1 MIKLIQG
8 FDVSSPLPI
17 DGRIILSRN
26 EMANINDDIM
36 PDKYFCICEED
47 GLLYLYDKN
56 AEAGDNGKFYKA
68 VPEKTSEI
76 ENDGN
81 GTLNAHGNKDPF
93 DTVESVD
100 TKVAD
105 LESRISHDFIDNE
118 ELAAN
123 LRGYGLTQETSE
135 GVIGT
140 PIGNHIELDCD
151 NSEYT
156 FKVILKDYDGNVLS
170 ETETFDLPI
179 EQLVVDVTYD
189 EENKAL
195 IIELDNGV
203 TVSVPIGALID
214 GLVNETTF
222 NAHVNDTVAHTNAAE
237 KAA

>member
-17 DGRIILSRN
+17 DGRIILSRE
-26 EMANINDDIM
+26 EMANINDNIM

-56 AEAGDNGKFYKA
+56 AEVGDNGKFYKA

-140 PIGNHIELDCD
+140 PIGSKVGI
-151 NSEYT
+151 T
-156 FKVILKDYDGNVLS
+156 FDRETYEFSVNLIDYDNNTIS
-170 ETETFDLPI
+170 SSATINLPI
-179 EQLVVDVTYD
+179 ENLVVDVRYEELSEPDSEGHTKFIVITYD
-189 EENKAL
+189 TENS
-195 IIELDNGV
+195 ES
-203 TVSVPIGALID
+203 T
-214 GLVNETTF
+214 ET
-222 NAHVNDTVAHTNAAE
+222 
-237 KAA
+237 